1 MQTTK
6 LQACRREFK
15 YIIDH
20 STAREIRRFVLA
32 YLQPDAY
39 TDPHA
44 DHGYEVHSLYLDN
57 RDLRLCQATLDGLK
71 NRFKLRIRF
80 YDECDASPAYCE
92 IKRRVNDII
101 LKERAAVSRDAVS
114 SLVQGMAADTSH
126 LFHSPGADTDHEKSF
141 RSLLNFCLLRDE
153 VQAVPAAYT
162 SYLRQGFELP
172 DSNAIRITLDQQL
185 RAGVYN
191 GRLSAEDHDTWPE
204 PEIGGVVLEL
214 KFTDR
219 FPEWMHTLVESF
231 NLLRRGMPKYV
242 RCIELLRRVAPEMLP
257 C

>member
-15 YIIDH
+15 YVVDDR
-20 STAREIRRFVLA
+20 TAREIRRFVLA
-32 YLQPDAY
+32 YLEPDAY

-44 DHGYEVHSLYLDN
+44 DRGYEVHSLYLDS

-71 NRFKLRIRF
+71 NRFKLRVRF

-114 SLVQGMAADTSH
+114 PIVQGMAADPCY
-126 LFHSPGADTDHEKSF
+126 LFRSPSSNTDQEKAF

-153 VQAVPAAYT
+153 VHAVPAAYT
-162 SYLRQGFELP
+162 SYLRQGFEMP
-172 DSNAIRITLDQQL
+172 DSNAVRVTIDQQL

-191 GRLSAEDHDTWPE
+191 GCLTAEGHETWPK
-204 PEIGGVVLEL
+204 PNIGGVVVEL

-242 RCIELLRRVAPEMLP
+242 RCVQLLRRVAPDMLP
-257 C
+257 R